1 MTHDAHEASRL
12 EDKPIT
18 VIQRQRRWRS
28 VDLKALWRSR
38 ELIAFLVW
46 RDVKIRYKQT
56 ELGILWA
63 VIQPL
68 ATTGVFAI
76 LFGLLMGPGK
86 EPGVEGVPYILSTF
100 CAMLPWQIFS
110 ESLTRSANCLVD
122 GRQLVTKV
130 YFPRAGMP
138 TAATMVSV
146 FDFGIR
152 LILLVLLMAWFRQ
165 VPTLSILAFPL
176 FFLLTVMLAVGA
188 SLWIS
193 ALSAVYYDFRYAM
206 PFFTQIGFYASPVVY
221 ATSKLTD
228 AAPSLVNAVY
238 SMNPMVAVIE
248 GFRWT
253 LLGSPPPCLA
263 ILVPSVVTT
272 LFMFVGGLFFFRRME
287 RVIVDVI

>member
-1 MTHDAHEASRL
+1 MTSDAHEAIRP
-12 EDKPIT
+12 EEMPTT
-18 VIQRQRRWRS
+18 VIERQRRWRP
-28 VDLKALWRSR
+28 VDLKALWHSR
-38 ELIAFLVW
+38 ELIAFLAW

-56 ELGILWA
+56 ELGVLWA

-76 LFGLLMGPGK
+76 LFGLLMGPGE

-100 CAMLPWQIFS
+100 CAMLAWQIFS
-110 ESLTRSANCLVD
+110 ESMTRSANCLVD

-138 TAATMVSV
+138 MATTLVSI
-146 FDFGIR
+146 FDFAIR
-152 LILLVLLMAWFRQ
+152 MVLLVLLMAWFRQ
-165 VPTLSILAFPL
+165 VPTWSILAFPL
-176 FFLLTVMLAVGA
+176 FFLLSVTMAVGA

-193 ALSAVYYDFRYAM
+193 ALSAIYYDFRYAM
-206 PFFTQIGFYASPVVY
+206 PFFMQLGFYASPVVY
-221 ATSKLTD
+221 ATSRLTRS
-228 AAPSLVNAVY
+228 APPLVSAIY

-253 LLGSPPPCLA
+253 LLGSPPPSLA
-263 ILVPSVVTT
+263 ILIPSVATT
-272 LFMFVGGLFFFRRME
+272 VFLFVGGLFFFRRME